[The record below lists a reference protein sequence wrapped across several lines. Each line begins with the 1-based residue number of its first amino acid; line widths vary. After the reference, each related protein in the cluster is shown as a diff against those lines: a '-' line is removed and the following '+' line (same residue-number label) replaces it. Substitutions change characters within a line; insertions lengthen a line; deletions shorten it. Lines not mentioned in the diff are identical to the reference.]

1 MGQVHLRRDGAIAR
15 VEIDDPERH
24 NAMSVAMWDSLRQA
38 MAEVDADRSLR
49 VCVLRGA
56 GERAFVSGANIG
68 EFDSARSTEEAVH
81 RYNAMVSQTQH
92 AIAHC
97 RVPVIAAISGYCFG
111 GGLGIA
117 LSCDLRYASPSARFR
132 MPAGRLGL
140 GYAYEGIKAFVQQL
154 GPQSAAEAFFSA
166 RIYDAPSA
174 QRLGI
179 VAGVEEHVFSHC
191 DTLAQEIA
199 TNAPLT
205 IQAAKRAMQ
214 AVLRGD
220 SDLAPVHEAVE
231 ACFRSNDYAEG
242 RRAFAEKRAPRFE
255 GR

>member
-15 VEIDDPERH
+15 IEIDDPERH
-24 NAMSVAMWDSLRQA
+24 NAMSVAMWASLRDA
-38 MAEVDADRSLR
+38 MTEVAGDASLR
-49 VCVLRGA
+49 VCILRGA
-56 GERAFVSGANIG
+56 GDRAFISGAHIG
-68 EFDSARSTEEAVH
+68 EFDSARSSEEAVE
-81 RYNAMVSQTQH
+81 RYNALVSQTQA
-92 AIAHC
+92 AISGC

-154 GPQSAAEAFFSA
+154 GPQGAAEAFFSA
-166 RIYDAPSA
+166 RIYDATSA

-179 VAGVEEHVFSHC
+179 VAQVVDDVFAHSEA
-191 DTLAQEIA
+191 LAQDIA
-199 TNAPLT
+199 ANAPLT
-205 IQAAKRAMQ
+205 LQAAKQAMQ
-214 AVLRGD
+214 AFLRED
-220 SDLAPVHEAVE
+220 EDLAPVHAAVE
-231 ACFRSNDYAEG
+231 ACFRSQDYAEG
-242 RRAFAEKRAPRFE
+242 RRAFAEKRPPRFE